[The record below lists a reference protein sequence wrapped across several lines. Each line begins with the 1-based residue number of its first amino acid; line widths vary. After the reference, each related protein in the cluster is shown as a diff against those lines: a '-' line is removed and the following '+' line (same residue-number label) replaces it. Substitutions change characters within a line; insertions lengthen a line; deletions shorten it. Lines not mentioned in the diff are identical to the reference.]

1 MKIQGPNPLINAYRN
16 QSQKQAIQKND
27 KHRDELNISAEAK
40 KLQKNDAYA
49 VERSKYVAEIKKLV
63 QSGEYKVDYDKTAQE
78 MIDFW
83 SKR

>member
-1 MKIQGPNPLINAYRN
+1 MSLPLLLLLHVGVK
-16 QSQKQAIQKND
+16 KQAIQKND